1 MSVDD
6 LEDVNILFQRSK
18 LSMCSTV
25 VVVVVFEVSSF
36 SLSVVSVVTVL
47 SAREEQQVLLQSL
60 FVSTFPVVDTPA
72 NIRDNAM

>member
-1 MSVDD
+1 
-6 LEDVNILFQRSK
+6 
-18 LSMCSTV
+18 MCSTV

-60 FVSTFPVVDTPA
+60 FVSTFPLVDTPA
-72 NIRDNAM
+72 QHT